1 MKTIEV
7 PNALYSHFIGLVA
20 LALNC
25 VEASRKHLT
34 PMELR
39 TMRFAKRLIDK
50 FDKKGL

>member
-1 MKTIEV
+1 MKTIEI
-7 PNALYSHFIGLVA
+7 PNALYSHFIRLVE
-20 LALNC
+20 LAFTY
-25 VEASRKHLT
+25 VEASRTHLT